1 MDDDDFEEP
10 TGPRDYDE
18 QTDAFRFELDSLVY
32 RYIDEFDINTFVMV
46 GCLQEKIKDIRHQ
59 PRNGLQ
65 SSKRYQIGPQGQ
77 RGHFRRCWAWKA

>member
-10 TGPRDYDE
+10 TGPSDYDE

-46 GCLQEKIKDIRHQ
+46 GALQEKIQEFLEVGNGEMDID
-59 PRNGLQ
+59 LDDDEF
-65 SSKRYQIGPQGQ
+65 YDE
-77 RGHFRRCWAWKA
+77 